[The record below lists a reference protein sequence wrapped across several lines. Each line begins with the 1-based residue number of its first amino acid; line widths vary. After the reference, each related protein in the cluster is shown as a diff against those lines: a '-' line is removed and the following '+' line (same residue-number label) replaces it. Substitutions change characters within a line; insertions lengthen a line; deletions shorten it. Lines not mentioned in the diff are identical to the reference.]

1 MNVFTVTVNASII
14 QTHVSQGS
22 ERVLQAAGPL
32 LRLLSRC
39 FSLGRGLHGS
49 LDGGRHL
56 FAHAQQWV
64 MRELGVA
71 GSGRRLLTVH
81 AAGERM
87 RLAAGP
93 GARGRR
99 NRGPAVA
106 WIEVHGGGNEVWIG
120 AGQPP
125 LVVGLRAAE
134 SGGRAEVA
142 QVVSAGGYGVFAVLH
157 P

>member
-1 MNVFTVTVNASII
+1 MSFRSLLM
-14 QTHVSQGS
+14 QTHVFQGS
-22 ERVLQAAGPL
+22 ERVQQAAGSL

-39 FSLGRGLHGS
+39 FSLGHGLHGS
-49 LDGGRHL
+49 LDGGWCHFTR
-56 FAHAQQWV
+56 AQQWV

-99 NRGPAVA
+99 DRGPAVA
-106 WIEVHGGGNEVWIG
+106 WISIHGGGNEVGTG

-125 LVVGLRAAE
+125 LQVVGLRAAE
-134 SGGRAEVA
+134 SGGRAEIA
-142 QVVSAGGYGVFAVLH
+142 QVVSTGGYGVFAVLH
-157 P
+157 R